1 MLGVTHALDVATAT
15 WFYVLESKPD
25 VLQPARELDFSFEHT
40 ALDALTLA
48 VIRAVLFPLLVLVAV
63 HARPNAAFE
72 QERPST
78 ASGPPPEGGYIRLN
92 DATQEESGG
101 NLSTKRI
108 VASRGAR
115 SPGWAIAAIFI
126 ISTACQVFTGIKVKS
141 TSLECQS
148 DSSTIIGRRSM
159 VTNGGVTA
167 GCRWYCFACRSSGP
181 TLQPF

>member
-1 MLGVTHALDVATAT
+1 MLGMTHALDVATAT

-25 VLQPARELDFSFEHT
+25 VLQPARELDYSFEHA

-48 VIRAVLFPLLVLVAV
+48 LIRAVLFPFLVFIAV
-63 HARPNAAFE
+63 HSRSKIAFE

-92 DATQEESGG
+92 DATRDEAGE

-108 VASRGAR
+108 LAARGAR

-126 ISTACQVFTGIKVKS
+126 ISTACQVFTGIKV
-141 TSLECQS
+141 
-148 DSSTIIGRRSM
+148 M
-159 VTNGGVTA
+159 YA
-167 GCRWYCFACRSSGP
+167 WF
-181 TLQPF
+181 